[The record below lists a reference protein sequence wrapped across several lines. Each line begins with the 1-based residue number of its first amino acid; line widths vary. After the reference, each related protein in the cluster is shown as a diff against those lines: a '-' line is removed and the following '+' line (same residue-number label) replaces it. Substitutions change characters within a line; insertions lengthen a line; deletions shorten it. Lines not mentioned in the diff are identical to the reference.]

1 MRDSANPK
9 PTREAILDATER
21 LIARFGYKKMTID
34 DLAHEVGIGKGSI
47 YLHFTSK
54 EEIALSHIDRIIE
67 RLKRRLH
74 QIAAKEISADEK
86 LREMLVDRVLFRFDS
101 VQDYSQSLN
110 ELLSQL
116 RAKLLERRKRYFDEE
131 AHLFA
136 AVIEEGIAEGMFRR
150 QDSVDAAHTM
160 LLATNSLL
168 PYSLSTAE
176 LGARSD
182 IEQKVGA
189 IADML
194 LTGLSKDN
202 SSTNNRSK

>member
-1 MRDSANPK
+1 MRDSANTK

-21 LIARFGYKKMTID
+21 LLARFGYKKMTID

-67 RLKRRLH
+67 RLKRRL
-74 QIAAKEISADEK
+74 QQLAESELSPDEK
-86 LREMLVDRVLFRFDS
+86 IREMLVDRVLFRFDS
-101 VQDYSQSLN
+101 VQHYSQSLN

-116 RAKLLERRKRYFDEE
+116 RAKLLERRRRYFEEE

-136 AVIEEGIAEGMFRR
+136 AVIAEGIAAGTFRH
-150 QDSVDAAHTM
+150 QDANSAAQTM

-182 IEQKVGA
+182 IEAKVRG
-189 IADML
+189 IAEML
-194 LTGLSKDN
+194 LKGLSA
-202 SSTNNRSK
+202 